1 LRLLNLGQDLQDH
14 PHLGGGI
21 TDLRFNDVVIELKVE
36 DKIENRAAIA
46 EKYTS
51 QLTQYEGTQARQVGV
66 VLVLD
71 LTEKNLPPGDIRN
84 DIMLVSVP
92 THGSSDP
99 DEKHP
104 SKAFVF
110 IINGNTVNPSSY
122 SE

>member
-1 LRLLNLGQDLQDH
+1 MLNLGQDLQDH